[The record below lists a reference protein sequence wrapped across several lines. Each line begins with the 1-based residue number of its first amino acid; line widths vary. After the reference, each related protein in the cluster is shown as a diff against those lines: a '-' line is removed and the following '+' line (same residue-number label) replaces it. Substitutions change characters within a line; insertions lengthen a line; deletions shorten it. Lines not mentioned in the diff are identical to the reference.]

1 MAEEILID
9 IQKKFPTNEVSFQTT
24 LRREGTWTVLFGP
37 SGAGKTTILRCIAG
51 LEKPDRGTIRFGAD
65 TWYDSRTRYSLPTQK
80 RRIGYFFQDYALFP
94 HLSVWNNI
102 GYNFTASSRREKE
115 KRIGEMIDLF
125 HLRGL
130 ERRLPRTLSGGEKQR
145 VALARTLL
153 QKPNLL
159 LLDEPLSALDGP
171 TRIKLR
177 KELRHQLS
185 QFGVPILL
193 VTHDRTE
200 ALSLGDRLIVLDRG
214 QKLQEG
220 PIHEVFSKP
229 NQKAAAEIIGME
241 NMLPGKIVD
250 KKDGLAQVR
259 VHDVLLTAL
268 ANDCEA
274 GDVMVGIRAEEI
286 LLQIP
291 GAGNSSARNKLPG
304 TVRSTVKEES
314 MVRLTADCG
323 FLIDVLITREA
334 CEEMNL
340 NIEKEVVL
348 SIKVPSIHLF
358 PHQ

>member
-9 IQKKFPTNEVSFQTT
+9 IRKKFPAREVSFQTA

-51 LEKPDRGTIRFGAD
+51 LEVPDQGTIRLGGD
-65 TWYDSRTRYSLPTQK
+65 TWYDSKTRFFLPTQK
-80 RRIGYFFQDYALFP
+80 RRVGYFFQEYALFP
-94 HLSVWNNI
+94 HLSVRNNI
-102 GYNFTASSRREKE
+102 GYNFSAFSRQEKE
-115 KRIGEMIDLF
+115 RRIGDMIDLF

-130 ERRLPRTLSGGEKQR
+130 EHRLPRTLSGGEKQR

-153 QKPNLL
+153 KKPNLL

-185 QFGVPILL
+185 QFGVPIIL

-200 ALSLGDRLIVLDRG
+200 ALSLGDRLIVLDGGR
-214 QKLQEG
+214 KLQEG
-220 PIHEVFSKP
+220 QIHEVFSKP
-229 NQKAAAEIIGME
+229 NQKTTAEIVGME
-241 NMLPGKIVD
+241 NVLPGKIVD
-250 KKDGLAQVR
+250 KKDGLAHVR
-259 VHDVLLTAL
+259 VHEVLLTAL
-268 ANDCEA
+268 ENDCEP

-286 LLQIP
+286 LLQAP
-291 GAGNSSARNKLPG
+291 GAGTSSARNKLPG
-304 TVRSTVKEES
+304 TIRSIVKEES
-314 MVRLTADCG
+314 MVRLTVDCG
-323 FLIDVLITREA
+323 FLIDVLITGES
-334 CEEMNL
+334 CEEMSL
-340 NIEKEVVL
+340 IPQKSVVL